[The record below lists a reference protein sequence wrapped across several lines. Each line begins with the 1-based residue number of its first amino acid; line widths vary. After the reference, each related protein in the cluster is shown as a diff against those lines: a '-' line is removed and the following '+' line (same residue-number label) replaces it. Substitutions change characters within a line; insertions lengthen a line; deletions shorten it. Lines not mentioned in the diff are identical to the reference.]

1 VYRVDVRVVR
11 ATNVGLL
18 ELDRQSSFDWICTTG
33 GDFSDCDAAV
43 AQASGR
49 CAGAGGTFSGE
60 AIDGSGRATKIF
72 DGCGVASLQVA
83 AWAGN
88 VRELRTLS
96 GTMTKVD
103 NLYITYLY
111 RL

>member
-1 VYRVDVRVVR
+1 MCIAWMCVWCARRTL
-11 ATNVGLL
+11 ACW
-18 ELDRQSSFDWICTTG
+18 SSTG
-33 GDFSDCDAAV
+33 KAVSIGFVLPAGDFSDCDAAV

-72 DGCGVASLQVA
+72 DGRGVASLQVA

-103 NLYITYLY
+103 DVYINYL
-111 RL
+111 